1 MNSQGEHPTH
11 AKWRKFTNED
21 LAKLLNN
28 PDDAKL
34 NGDMFFFT
42 GEECDNGHIAVRYS
56 SCDNC
61 VMCADISRAKKVAKD
76 KLKYWDD
83 LFSPKTES
91 NSIAPFGIKKL
102 ANY

>member
-28 PDDAKL
+28 SDDAKL

-56 SCDNC
+56 SCANC
-61 VMCADISRAKKVAKD
+61 VMCAQESRD
-76 KLKYWDD
+76 KLKSIKKSNLD
-83 LFSPKTES
+83 SPKTIE
-91 NSIAPFGIKKL
+91 AFGIKRTVSHC
-102 ANY
+102 